1 MTMNIFFIIGG
12 IFWIT
17 ISFLYAYFEGSMRK
31 PGFWGC
37 LAIMITFTPFFG
49 YFIIE
54 SFSQKKA
61 KGCKWCGNKYNEAM
75 YCGLC
80 GKNAE
85 GVERDGFA
93 DR

>member
-1 MTMNIFFIIGG
+1 MNTFFTICT
-12 IFWIT
+12 IFWVT
-17 ISFLYAYFEGSMRK
+17 VSLLYAYYEGRKRK

-37 LAIMITFTPFFG
+37 LIIMMIFTPFFG

-61 KGCKWCGNKYNEAM
+61 KGCKWCGNKYNEAE

-80 GKNAE
+80 GKNEE
-85 GVERDGFA
+85 GVLREGFKK
-93 DR
+93 

>member
-1 MTMNIFFIIGG
+1 MSFNIFFIIFA

-17 ISFLYAYFEGSMRK
+17 ISVLYAWFEGSKRK

-37 LAIMITFTPFFG
+37 LVIMILFTPFFG

-61 KGCKWCGNKYNEAM
+61 KGCNWCGNKYNEAK
-75 YCGLC
+75 YCGVC
-80 GKNAE
+80 GKNEE
-85 GVERDGFA
+85 GIVREGFKQ
-93 DR
+93 

>member
-1 MTMNIFFIIGG
+1 VNILFTIGA

-17 ISFLYAYFEGSMRK
+17 ISLLYAWFEGSKRK

-37 LAIMITFTPFFG
+37 LVIMIIFTPFFG

-61 KGCKWCGNKYNEAM
+61 KGCKWCSNKYNEAE

-80 GKNAE
+80 GKNEE
-85 GVERDGFA
+85 GVVRDGFQP
-93 DR
+93 R